1 MTNKIEEGE
10 WSDMDSYDWVNYID
24 EYHCTDY
31 WTSVERDYDGD
42 FFYDEDDDLSD
53 DDCGQLVDS

>member
-10 WSDMDSYDWVNYID
+10 WNDMDSYDWVNYID

-31 WTSVERDYDGD
+31 WYDLD
-42 FFYDEDDDLSD
+42 SLVDHEYWDEDDG
-53 DDCGQLVDS
+53 DCGQLVET